1 MSPRVSP
8 SIADNHNRALVGVQ
22 QLKLVR
28 FPINTKPPPPLEIAR
43 AAQQRYGNNLSPKHD
58 VQNGKKF
65 NGIQEKEAEI
75 LCKISKELWHLCNN
89 LLKTYNLNT

>member
-8 SIADNHNRALVGVQ
+8 SIADNHNRALIGVQ

-28 FPINTKPPPPLEIAR
+28 FPINTKPPPLEIAR

-75 LCKISKELWHLCNN
+75 LCKISKKLWHSCNN
-89 LLKTYNLNT
+89 MLKTYNLNT